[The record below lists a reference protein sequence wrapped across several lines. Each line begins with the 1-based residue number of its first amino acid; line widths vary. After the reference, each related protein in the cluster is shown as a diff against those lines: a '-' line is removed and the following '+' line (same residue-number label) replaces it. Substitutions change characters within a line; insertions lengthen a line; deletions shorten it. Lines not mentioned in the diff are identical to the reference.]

1 MASVPVG
8 MFFVAFLF
16 VILYVVAVGY
26 PLDRWLLRPMANK
39 SAERRRV
46 FTTGVYLFLTAFLFL
61 PIRGGVSASTM
72 NVGWAYFSERIELN
86 HAAVNPAFSLMSSMS
101 KGEDFSNQYRFMTPA
116 EADAAFAPLAQRPV
130 VFPDSTGSWLSTHRP
145 DIVLVILESFTGHI
159 LDMPEVMP
167 RLKALSEEGIYFPHF
182 YANSFRTD
190 RGLVSI
196 LSGYP
201 AQPTASI
208 MKSPSKSQSLPAIAR
223 SLRKVGYDTEMIYG
237 GDADFTNMRSYF
249 YATGYGRV
257 MSCDDFT
264 TEENSARWGV
274 PDHIT
279 FPRVEKEI
287 ARQTAR
293 PFMKTFLTLSSHE
306 PFDVPMSRLEHP
318 YLNSVAYTD
327 SCLGAFVD
335 TLRQSP
341 LWENL
346 LIVFVAD
353 HTMRYP
359 AGIQEHEVKRHHIPM
374 VWCGGAV
381 RGHRVVEDYASQIDL
396 AATLLAQ
403 MHIDYSDFAFSKNI
417 ADTTQR
423 HFAYYTYKDGLGY
436 VDAENRAVYDCDSE
450 SWLLKEGAQADTC
463 AKSAQAF
470 LQKLYDDL
478 GSR

>member
-1 MASVPVG
+1 
-8 MFFVAFLF
+8 
-16 VILYVVAVGY
+16 
-26 PLDRWLLRPMANK
+26 MANK
-39 SAERRRV
+39 VWNVVAKS
-46 FTTGVYLFLTAFLFL
+46 VYDRCVPVLTAFLFL

-86 HAAVNPAFSLMSSMS
+86 HAAVNPAFSLMSSVS

-167 RLKALSEEGIYFPHF
+167 RLKALSEVGIYFPHF

-279 FPRVEKEI
+279 PSGGKKSLG
-287 ARQTAR
+287 RQ
-293 PFMKTFLTLSSHE
+293 P
-306 PFDVPMSRLEHP
+306 V
-318 YLNSVAYTD
+318 
-327 SCLGAFVD
+327 
-335 TLRQSP
+335 
-341 LWENL
+341 L
-346 LIVFVAD
+346 L
-353 HTMRYP
+353 
-359 AGIQEHEVKRHHIPM
+359 
-374 VWCGGAV
+374 
-381 RGHRVVEDYASQIDL
+381 
-396 AATLLAQ
+396 
-403 MHIDYSDFAFSKNI
+403 
-417 ADTTQR
+417 
-423 HFAYYTYKDGLGY
+423 
-436 VDAENRAVYDCDSE
+436 
-450 SWLLKEGAQADTC
+450 
-463 AKSAQAF
+463 
-470 LQKLYDDL
+470 
-478 GSR
+478 

>member
-1 MASVPVG
+1 MSRLRYLVVIYFWFVLVFVLQKPLFMFWQGDLYAGISFLDWLRVMWHGLPLDLSVSAYIMVLPMLLATVSVWLPGRWLLYILRGYFGIIIFLLSLICVADADLYG

-16 VILYVVAVGY
+16 VVLYVVAVGY

-72 NVGWAYFSERIELN
+72 NVGWAYFSERIELT

-274 PDHIT
+274 PEHT
-279 FPRVEKEI
+279 
-287 ARQTAR
+287 
-293 PFMKTFLTLSSHE
+293 
-306 PFDVPMSRLEHP
+306 SRLAAGRFDGRP
-318 YLNSVAYTD
+318 
-327 SCLGAFVD
+327 VD
-335 TLRQSP
+335 RGNRPQLQNFGRQP
-341 LWENL
+341 VL
-346 LIVFVAD
+346 L
-353 HTMRYP
+353 
-359 AGIQEHEVKRHHIPM
+359 
-374 VWCGGAV
+374 
-381 RGHRVVEDYASQIDL
+381 
-396 AATLLAQ
+396 
-403 MHIDYSDFAFSKNI
+403 
-417 ADTTQR
+417 
-423 HFAYYTYKDGLGY
+423 
-436 VDAENRAVYDCDSE
+436 
-450 SWLLKEGAQADTC
+450 
-463 AKSAQAF
+463 
-470 LQKLYDDL
+470 
-478 GSR
+478 